1 MKNIAELDYN
11 EKIMDTMEKFYS
23 DGIRLAEKQDKD
35 GAEFDSRLTEI
46 FCKAVSLYDKQAK
59 ALANDFADYWLS
71 EYSEGRQKKEEA
83 VEWFYKIFSLIAG
96 NFEKD
101 MDFPQEDWEQI
112 NLIISSEAESLD
124 MDLLNSIMTVIVER
138 KKI

>member
-1 MKNIAELDYN
+1 
-11 EKIMDTMEKFYS
+11 MDTMEKFYS
-23 DGIRLAEKQDKD
+23 DASRLVEKSHANQLAEKLNKD
-35 GAEFDSRLTEI
+35 GDDFDARLTEI
-46 FCKAVSLYDKQAK
+46 FCKAVSLYDKQAQV
-59 ALANDFADYWLS
+59 LANDFADYWLS
-71 EYSEGRQKKEEA
+71 AYSEGRQKKEDA
-83 VEWFYKIFSLIAG
+83 VEWFYQIFSLIAG

>member
-1 MKNIAELDYN
+1 
-11 EKIMDTMEKFYS
+11 MDIMEKFYS
-23 DGIRLAEKQDKD
+23 DASRLVEKSHASRLAEKLNKD
-35 GAEFDSRLTEI
+35 GDTAGFDSRLTEI
-46 FCKAVSLYDKQAK
+46 FCKAVSLYDKQAQV
-59 ALANDFADYWLS
+59 LANDFADYWLS
-71 EYSEGRQKKEEA
+71 AYSEGRQKKEDA
-83 VEWFYKIFSLIAG
+83 VEWFYQIFSLIAG